1 MSRCSSLVMYL
12 KLGAIEMKAE
22 SILYNLK
29 RLIREQNAVNGDYDD
44 LYFGVKDLIKRIE
57 ERIG

>member
-1 MSRCSSLVMYL
+1 
-12 KLGAIEMKAE
+12 MKAE

-29 RLIREQNAVNGDYDD
+29 RLIREQDGVFGDYDD

>member
-1 MSRCSSLVMYL
+1 
-12 KLGAIEMKAE
+12 MKAE

-29 RLIREQNAVNGDYDD
+29 RLIREQNEVNGDYDD

>member
-1 MSRCSSLVMYL
+1 
-12 KLGAIEMKAE
+12 MKAE
-22 SILYNLK
+22 SILYNLQ
-29 RLIREQNAVNGDYDD
+29 RLVREQNECLGDYDD

>member
-1 MSRCSSLVMYL
+1 
-12 KLGAIEMKAE
+12 MKAE

-29 RLIREQNAVNGDYDD
+29 RMIREQDDLNGDYEL
-44 LYFGVKDLIKRIE
+44 LYFGVKGLIERIE

>member
-1 MSRCSSLVMYL
+1 MKNCYHCH
-12 KLGAIEMKAE
+12 GEMKAE

-44 LYFGVKDLIKRIE
+44 LYFGIKDLIQAIE
-57 ERIG
+57 ERI

>member
-1 MSRCSSLVMYL
+1 M
-12 KLGAIEMKAE
+12 AIEMNTHF
-22 SILYNLK
+22 ILYHLK

>member
-1 MSRCSSLVMYL
+1 
-12 KLGAIEMKAE
+12 MKAE

-29 RLIREQNAVNGDYDD
+29 RLIGDVEVNGDYDD
-44 LYFGVKDLIKRIE
+44 LYFGVKDLIQIIE